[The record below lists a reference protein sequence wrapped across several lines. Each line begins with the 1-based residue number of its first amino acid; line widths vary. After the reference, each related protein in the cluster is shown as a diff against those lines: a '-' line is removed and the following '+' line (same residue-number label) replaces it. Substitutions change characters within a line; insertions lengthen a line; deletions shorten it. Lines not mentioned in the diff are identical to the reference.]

1 MRMTRSRGVFI
12 PNYARSHAKACQRDL
27 RQVAV
32 SAECAEEFARAVE
45 ELAVERFGGATFSE
59 LIDCDEDDKSMV
71 ASARKSFDDQVCRVP
86 AAAERVMRNCR

>member
-1 MRMTRSRGVFI
+1 M
-12 PNYARSHAKACQRDL
+12 HHRDL

-32 SAECAEEFARAVE
+32 SAECAEEFARDVE

-71 ASARKSFDDQVCRVP
+71 ASARKNFDDQVCRVL